1 MHRCF
6 PRLLAGSLVAC
17 LPVLGLALASGPA
30 VGASTA
36 STPNTAS
43 ARAATAARTAI
54 EHLAIGQHGNDHRV
68 AGHALKIKGETQVE
82 SSNWSGYAD
91 DNTTGDTYSGV
102 SGSWTEPGVS
112 CTSQESLAA
121 FWVGIDGYN
130 SDSVEQ
136 DGTLAECYG
145 GTAYYYTWWEMYPS
159 NDVQVVGET
168 LSPGDSITASVVGNG
183 SGYTLDVTDAT
194 NPDDSFSTNQTC
206 SGCANSSAE
215 WIAEAPTGSSG
226 VEPLSDFGSWTL
238 TNAAVTSGS
247 AGTISS
253 FPDDEITM
261 VDSSG
266 NTEAQPGPL
275 NGSGS
280 AFTVDW
286 EAST

>member
-17 LPVLGLALASGPA
+17 LPALGLALASGPA
-30 VGASTA
+30 AEASTA
-36 STPNTAS
+36 STAS

-54 EHLAIGQHGNDHRV
+54 ERLAIGQHGTDHRIS
-68 AGHALKIKGETQVE
+68 GHALKIKGQSQVE

-91 DNTTGDTYSGV
+91 DNSTGDTYSSV

-112 CTSQESLAA
+112 CTAQESLAA

-145 GTAYYYTWWEMYPS
+145 GAAYYYTWWEMYPS

-168 LSPGDSITASVVGNG
+168 LSPGDSITASVAENG
-183 SGYTLDVTDAT
+183 ASYTLDVTDAT
-194 NPDDSFSTNQTC
+194 NPDDSFSTTQSC
-206 SGCANSSAE
+206 SDCANSSAE

-238 TNAAVTSGS
+238 DNATVSSGS
-247 AGTISS
+247 TAGTISS

-261 VDSSG
+261 ADSSG

-275 NGSGS
+275 NGGGN

>member
-1 MHRCF
+1 MHRCL

-30 VGASTA
+30 AGASTA
-36 STPNTAS
+36 SSPS

-54 EHLAIGQHGNDHRV
+54 DHLAIGQHGTDHRV
-68 AGHALKIKGETQVE
+68 AGHAFKIRGQSQVE

-91 DNTTGDTYSGV
+91 DNTTGATYSSV
-102 SGSWTEPGVS
+102 SGSWTEPAVS

-145 GTAYYYTWWEMYPS
+145 GAAYYYTWWEMYPS

-168 LSPGDSITASVVGNG
+168 LNPGDSITASVVQNG
-183 SGYTLDVTDAT
+183 SSYTLDVTDAT
-194 NPDDSFSTNQTC
+194 NSGDSFSTTQSC
-206 SGCANSSAE
+206 SDCANSSAE

-238 TNAAVTSGS
+238 NNATVSSGS
-247 AGTISS
+247 TAGTISS

-266 NTEAQPGPL
+266 NTEAQPGSL
-275 NGSGS
+275 NGSGN

>member
-6 PRLLAGSLVAC
+6 PRLLTGSLVAC
-17 LPVLGLALASGPA
+17 LPVLGLALASSPA
-30 VGASTA
+30 AGASTA
-36 STPNTAS
+36 STAS

-54 EHLAIGQHGNDHRV
+54 EHLAIGQHGTDHRV
-68 AGHALKIKGETQVE
+68 AGPTLKIKGQSQVE
-82 SSNWSGYAD
+82 STNWSGYAD
-91 DNTTGDTYSGV
+91 DNSTGDTYSSL
-102 SGSWTEPGVS
+102 SGSWTEPTVS

-145 GTAYYYTWWEMYPS
+145 GAAYYYTWWEMYPS

-168 LSPGDSITASVVGNG
+168 LNPGDSITASVVENG
-183 SGYTLDVTDAT
+183 SSYTLDVTDAT
-194 NPDDSFSTNQTC
+194 NPDDSFSTTQSC
-206 SGCANSSAE
+206 SDCANSSAE

-238 TNAAVTSGS
+238 SNASVSSGS
-247 AGTISS
+247 TAGTISS

-261 VDSSG
+261 ADSSG

-275 NGSGS
+275 NGGGN